1 MPTARG
7 GLAQLPSSGCQDGAA
22 RRPGHKSPLCN
33 RFILSRDTI
42 VVNTSAQVC
51 NSDVAGGTVQYIEP
65 GGPLAPA
72 LLTQFHPIIS
82 LRFPSLSITK

>member
-42 VVNTSAQVC
+42 VVNTSVQVSD
-51 NSDVAGGTVQYIEP
+51 SDVAGGTVQYIEP
-65 GGPLAPA
+65 GGPLRSRGSIQSSSTVS
-72 LLTQFHPIIS
+72 LIINYE
-82 LRFPSLSITK
+82 IT